1 MPSAG
6 AYIAESGDCYLADAH
21 FKAVQK
27 LAGAH
32 DADADALLAFVIAHE
47 PGHFLLGEATCRM
60 ASWRHSGGGAAV
72 KALERRWLQF
82 NPSQR
87 ERILSRLR
95 EAAKVQETASDEV
108 R

>member
-1 MPSAG
+1 
-6 AYIAESGDCYLADAH
+6 
-21 FKAVQK
+21 V
-27 LAGAH
+27 
-32 DADADALLAFVIAHE
+32 
-47 PGHFLLGEATCRM
+47 
-60 ASWRHSGGGAAV
+60 GGAAV
-72 KALERRWLQF
+72 KALERRRLQF